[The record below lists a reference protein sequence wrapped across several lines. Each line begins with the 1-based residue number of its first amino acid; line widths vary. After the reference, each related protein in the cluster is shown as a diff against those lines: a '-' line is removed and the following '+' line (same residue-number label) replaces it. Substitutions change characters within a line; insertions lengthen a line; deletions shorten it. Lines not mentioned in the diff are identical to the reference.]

1 MTSTLTRK
9 NVDFIVGGYSILAN
23 DPMFYSRSREL
34 SAVRDNAAI
43 HGIYDISEQIGV
55 SPWYFWTDTPPKQSK
70 NHYVILN
77 KKVQGPPSVKYRG
90 FFLNDEQPALT
101 NWVA

>member
-1 MTSTLTRK
+1 MIDTTILTRK

-43 HGIYDISEQIGV
+43 HGIYDISEADFDFAISQRFGNGAAYEF
-55 SPWYFWTDTPPKQSK
+55 PT
-70 NHYVILN
+70 
-77 KKVQGPPSVKYRG
+77 
-90 FFLNDEQPALT
+90 A
-101 NWVA
+101 